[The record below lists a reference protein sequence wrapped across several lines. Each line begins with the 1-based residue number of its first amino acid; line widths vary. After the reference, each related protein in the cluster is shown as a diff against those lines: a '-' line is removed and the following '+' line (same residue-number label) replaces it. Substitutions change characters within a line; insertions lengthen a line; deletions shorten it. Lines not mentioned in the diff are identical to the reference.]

1 MDNRLDHRTIVKW
14 QRESARLLPLMVRN
28 EFADAEP
35 LIPSRDGFVLTA
47 DNRLAFQFMLQSQ
60 AQKHGM
66 NGLTPHEAYALMGR
80 LENMPRIEDNF
91 QHAQAGVLSGIKSYC
106 LRRSHNR
113 RCEIENPTSDVIWID
128 DLREILS

>member
-66 NGLTPHEAYALMGR
+66 DGLTPHEAYALMGR
-80 LENMPRIEDNF
+80 LENMPRIEAVALEMQRDL
-91 QHAQAGVLSGIKSYC
+91 VV
-106 LRRSHNR
+106 LRRALVAIHGALSAGR
-113 RCEIENPTSDVIWID
+113 QPTIKEMSNAYTA
-128 DLREILS
+128 LKETEF